1 MTFYGSWQYGRPRN
15 SMRSL
20 MRQFQIEPII
30 SNWIG
35 KLKSLDIFSTMDN
48 LVWPWIFMKYVA
60 MKIILRNCSPMTD
73 RLLRLIDILRSMGW
87 REIGIHVIILSVQ
100 RMLSL
105 DIWAF
110 SIAIGTYSKASDA
123 YRFIKIYIKHDHIR
137 IIYNANVTNLVRND
151 LLINYSTKY

>member
-73 RLLRLIDILRSMGW
+73 RLLRLIDILRSTGW

-100 RMLSL
+100 GMLSL

-110 SIAIGTYSKASDA
+110 STAIVTYGKASDT
-123 YRFIKIYIKHDHIR
+123 YRFIKIYIKHDHITTTIDFISFSILQNLS
-137 IIYNANVTNLVRND
+137 IISRR
-151 LLINYSTKY
+151 